1 MIFLNMNTDAQ
12 KNSTQKYTAP
22 SPSESKRLLRKVR
35 GNLQKVRRKNKGISN
50 EYIHGGNQK
59 TSIGC
64 VDNQKTSI
72 EYMDKK
78 TGGVNQ

>member
-22 SPSESKRLLRKVR
+22 SPSESKRLLRKVW
-35 GNLQKVRRKNKGISN
+35 GNLQKLDRQDKGISN
-50 EYIHGGNQK
+50 EYIHGG
-59 TSIGC
+59 
-64 VDNQKTSI
+64 NQKTSI